1 MKGLLFE
8 YIIEN
13 NQVEQFKTWLIESG
27 VEVDEGIDAWVEE
40 ELKHLGL
47 QY

>member
-1 MKGLLFE
+1 MKELLFE
-8 YIIEN
+8 YIIEHK
-13 NQVEQFKTWLIESG
+13 QLELFKIWLVESG

-40 ELKHLGL
+40 ELNHLGL